1 MIFVTRSGSTYEYDE
16 HNKRVRRVN
25 GKTDIT
31 PRMGKD
37 GEWRSVASILVQ
49 EGASAY
55 IFWTND
61 CDPPAAEGTFPTTVT
76 SPVVEILE
84 DVN

>member
-1 MIFVTRSGSTYEYDE
+1 MIFVTASGSTYEYDE
-16 HNKRVRRVN
+16 QNKRVRRLN

-49 EGASAY
+49 EGSSAF
-55 IFWTND
+55 ILWTQY
-61 CDPPAAEGTFPTTVT
+61 CDPPPADGTFPTTVT
-76 SPVVEILE
+76 SKVVEILK